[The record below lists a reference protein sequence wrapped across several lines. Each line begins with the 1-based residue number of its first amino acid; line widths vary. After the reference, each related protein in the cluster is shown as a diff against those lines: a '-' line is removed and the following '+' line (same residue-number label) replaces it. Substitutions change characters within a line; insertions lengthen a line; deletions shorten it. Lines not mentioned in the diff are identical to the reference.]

1 MSDREALIKQR
12 AYELW
17 IQAGEPEESSD
28 QFWYQAEKEIDG
40 DGPAASGNGAALTPG
55 EELEKQVED
64 TVPASNPP
72 SATQP

>member
-1 MSDREALIKQR
+1 MSHRETRIKQR

-17 IQAGEPEESSD
+17 IQAGEPEGTSE

-40 DGPAASGNGAALTPG
+40 DNPAASGKGAALTPD
-55 EELEKQVED
+55 EELEKQLEE
-64 TVPASNPP
+64 TIPASDPP